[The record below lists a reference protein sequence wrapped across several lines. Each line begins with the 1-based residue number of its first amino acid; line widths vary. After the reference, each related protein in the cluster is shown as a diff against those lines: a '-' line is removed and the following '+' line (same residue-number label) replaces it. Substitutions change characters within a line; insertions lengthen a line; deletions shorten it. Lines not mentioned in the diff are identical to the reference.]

1 MNSNNNELQKKE
13 RCSSYPAS
21 NPQENKIS
29 QSCPNQNCHTNP
41 QKQPLTP
48 LSPQRQTTALMHD
61 PTNSSLKVNK
71 NQTHTQTKNKQVN
84 TVQNT
89 SFSTQ
94 FPHAEILQKIEILC
108 SPPGVS
114 LKNIWKLST
123 SRNPFLTRK
132 LGRKVLIPSSV
143 MAIKLVDKY
152 MHYPKIIVLI
162 TVQNNSV
169 I

>member
-1 MNSNNNELQKKE
+1 MNSNNNKFQKKE
-13 RCSSYPAS
+13 RCSSHPAS

-94 FPHAEILQKIEILC
+94 FPHAEILQKIDFVQ
-108 SPPGVS
+108 PPRCF
-114 LKNIWKLST
+114 T
-123 SRNPFLTRK
+123 Q
-132 LGRKVLIPSSV
+132 
-143 MAIKLVDKY
+143 KY
-152 MHYPKIIVLI
+152 METVHQQKPIPHQEIRQKSLDSIQCNGYKI
-162 TVQNNSV
+162 SR
-169 I
+169 